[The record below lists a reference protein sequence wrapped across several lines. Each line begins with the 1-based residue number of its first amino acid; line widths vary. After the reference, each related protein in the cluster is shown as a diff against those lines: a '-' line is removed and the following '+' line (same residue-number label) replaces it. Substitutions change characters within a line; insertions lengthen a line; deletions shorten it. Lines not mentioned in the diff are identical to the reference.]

1 MGFTTDSALIISP
14 EDIAQLQ
21 GNVDELLSEAKRQG
35 ASACEVA
42 AQRRLRVEAS
52 TAGAGGHA
60 QRIEASLGLA
70 VYRGQ
75 QRGEV
80 HVDLL
85 DSAYSPAEAVG
96 SALQLAAAAEA
107 DPFAGLAEPDSLAFE
122 YPELNLYFDT
132 PIDSQALLAHVQT
145 CEAAGLAA
153 DRRIL
158 DSRGTSL
165 SVEHGCRVHGNS
177 HGFLGSY
184 AWTEHA
190 LNCYLRASANG
201 ERRSGGVQDVQRQ
214 FGELLPFAEA
224 GQTAARRAISYL
236 GGQAVPAG
244 ATAVVLAPEAAQWLL
259 AGFIQAITGKDLHQQ
274 RSFLFGQLDQQLFG
288 PGIGVEENPLMPSGL
303 GSRPFDAEGVRVD
316 SRLFVDDGRLVS
328 YALDVE
334 SARRLGLVNTGNA
347 VANGFEVARN
357 LGFVPGDL
365 DQAGL
370 LRQMRNGVLVIE
382 ARPPRLD
389 LRTGHFSQRA
399 IGFQV
404 QDGTLGAVLAPF
416 TLSGNLLDV
425 FARVLAIGND
435 QPMTGRVRT
444 GSVWVEQLTIA

>member
-1 MGFTTDSALIISP
+1 MGFTTDSPLIIGP
-14 EDIAQLQ
+14 EDIARLQ
-21 GNVDELLSEAKRQG
+21 GNVDELLGEAKRQG

-42 AQRRLRVEAS
+42 AQRRLRHQAS
-52 TAGAGGHA
+52 TAGAGGHTE
-60 QRIEASLGLA
+60 RIEASLGLA

-85 DSAYSPAEAVG
+85 DGAYSPAEAVR
-96 SALQLAAAAEA
+96 SALRLAAAAEA
-107 DPFAGLAEPDSLAFE
+107 HPFAGLAESDSLAFE
-122 YPELNLYFDT
+122 YPALNLYFDT
-132 PIDSQALLAHVQT
+132 PIDSQALLAHVRT

-190 LNCYLRASANG
+190 LNCYLRASAND

-214 FGELLPFAEA
+214 FGELLPFANA

-244 ATAVVLAPEAAQWLL
+244 ATAVVFAPEAAQWLL
-259 AGFIQAITGKDLHQQ
+259 AGFMQAITGKHLHQQ
-274 RSFLFGQLDQQLFG
+274 RSFLFGRLDQQLFRQ
-288 PGIGVEENPLMPSGL
+288 GIGIEENPLMPSGL
-303 GSRPFDAEGVRVD
+303 GSLPFDAEGVRVD
-316 SRLFVDDGRLVS
+316 SRLFVDDGWLVS
-328 YALDVE
+328 YALDAE
-334 SARRLGLVNTGNA
+334 SARRLGLPNTGNA
-347 VANGFEVARN
+347 VANPFEIARN
-357 LGFVPGDL
+357 LSFVPGDSS
-365 DQAGL
+365 QADL
-370 LRQMRNGVLVIE
+370 LRQMDSGVLVVE
-382 ARPPRLD
+382 ARPPQLD
-389 LRTGHFSQRA
+389 LRTGDFTQRA

-404 QDGTLGAVLAPF
+404 RGGAVGAVLAPL
-416 TLSGNLLDV
+416 TLSGNLADV
-425 FARVLAIGND
+425 FSRVLATGND
-435 QPMTGRVRT
+435 QPVSGRTRT
-444 GSVWVEQLTIA
+444 GSVWVEQITIA